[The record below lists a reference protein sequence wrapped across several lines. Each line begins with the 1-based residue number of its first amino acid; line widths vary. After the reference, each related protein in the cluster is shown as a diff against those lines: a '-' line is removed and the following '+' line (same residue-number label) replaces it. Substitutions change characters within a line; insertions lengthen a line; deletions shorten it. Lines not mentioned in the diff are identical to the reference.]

1 MAQTFPVFKIMCQ
14 TLPCQNTASQS
25 TALLLSIQD
34 DLRSSSFLGSRDSG
48 EMMKNHRI
56 RVLPGS
62 RIRLVTESQL
72 CRTDQSC
79 KLIGSNLRSLAATE
93 SHVFVRDSRILN
105 SKSAQGRVSTA
116 VHASAM
122 PRILPGAGPL
132 RDFLFAFIGAV
143 LSFLFAGVLARVWC
157 LEERYFRATSAE
169 RGTATMPEM
178 GSNQGQKESVEWV
191 NMVIHKVWKVY
202 RRSLEVWLVQLLQ
215 PAIDNLG
222 KPNWVKRVKIVEL
235 NLDYEPII
243 VRNVQ
248 RRASRRANDLQY
260 HFGLRYAG
268 GARCLLNLKLGRAG
282 LETSIPVGVYD
293 LDVDAELWV
302 KLRLAPVKPY
312 VGTLS
317 LAFVRLPT
325 IKLVLAPFR
334 VVNLFSIPFLNNF
347 LSKLL
352 TVDLPRLLVLPRHIT
367 FDFLPQG
374 QNVMDSMEAMEAS
387 VESGAMDES
396 IASGVLDL
404 LKTASTEPAAP
415 QDDPSEAFVGELS
428 VTICDARD
436 LPIRGF
442 TGWSNPYCILTLG
455 DQVLESKRNKETS
468 HPSGHKDPVWNQDFL
483 LLVEDPRRQRLM
495 LRVRDSTMTLNP
507 NIGYCQI
514 NLAELQDCVPR
525 TMWVNLKRDGPF
537 GPKKVPGRVRVALT
551 YKSYVDKEEEDI
563 DEKEASSPY
572 IKVYGD
578 SGADSVEDVGVSI
591 GEEARA
597 ERPSGIESDDDSET
611 VSVPREGASV
621 EVTTSPKE
629 KKPSSFEEEKAYS
642 NGNAR
647 VTETH
652 SKRSVDSERVKP
664 GNGAALRR
672 EQPDSHSTDSSDTD
686 SSDEEFSFPRGF
698 GHNGDVRV
706 PRGIMEDLLDRELE
720 SLATRSS
727 DAQEGSGRFQSWRR
741 SSQGTYSEPN
751 GSPSDDHA
759 AFPTRPDEKDE
770 SFRFENEAEL
780 GSEEKSSADL
790 APKTE
795 GNKLLWLCMFT
806 TVAYIIGCSLH
817 LSNPLHP

>member
-1 MAQTFPVFKIMCQ
+1 MVHAQ
-14 TLPCQNTASQS
+14 
-25 TALLLSIQD
+25 
-34 DLRSSSFLGSRDSG
+34 
-48 EMMKNHRI
+48 
-56 RVLPGS
+56 
-62 RIRLVTESQL
+62 
-72 CRTDQSC
+72 
-79 KLIGSNLRSLAATE
+79 
-93 SHVFVRDSRILN
+93 
-105 SKSAQGRVSTA
+105 A
-116 VHASAM
+116 VHRSFSL
-122 PRILPGAGPL
+122 LPGAGPL
-132 RDFLFAFIGAV
+132 RDFLFALIGAV
-143 LSFLFAGVLARVWC
+143 FAFFFAGFLARLWS

-169 RGTATMPEM
+169 RGSATMPEM

-202 RRSLEVWLVQLLQ
+202 RRSLQVWLVQLLQ

-282 LETSIPVGVYD
+282 FETFIPVGVYE

-352 TVDLPRLLVLPRHIT
+352 TIDLPRLLVLPRHIT

-404 LKTASTEPAAP
+404 LKTASSEPAVP
-415 QDDPSEAFVGELS
+415 QKDPSEAFVGELS
-428 VTICDARD
+428 VTICDARG

-468 HPSGHKDPVWNQDFL
+468 QPSGPKDPVWNQDFL

-507 NIGYCQI
+507 NIGYCYV
-514 NLAELQDCVPR
+514 NLAELRDCVPR
-525 TMWVNLKRDGPF
+525 TMWLNLRRDGLF
-537 GPKKVPGRVRVALT
+537 GPKKVPGRVRLT
-551 YKSYVDKEEEDI
+551 LTFKSYVDREDDI
-563 DEKEASSPY
+563 DENAGSFSPY
-572 IKVYGD
+572 IKVFKD
-578 SGADSVEDVGVSI
+578 SGAETVEDIGVSLGEEIAASIEGNAKRNEYESDVEAEIVQTQRKDSSVEIS
-591 GEEARA
+591 
-597 ERPSGIESDDDSET
+597 S
-611 VSVPREGASV
+611 
-621 EVTTSPKE
+621 SPKG
-629 KKPSSFEEEKAYS
+629 KGKPIA

-647 VTETH
+647 ASGSNSSVVETQSSQDQFRTRSAAETVKQGNGSARRGEQVESNSTH
-652 SKRSVDSERVKP
+652 SSNTNASENATTYP
-664 GNGAALRR
+664 
-672 EQPDSHSTDSSDTD
+672 SIFSSD
-686 SSDEEFSFPRGF
+686 
-698 GHNGDVRV
+698 GDIRV
-706 PRGIMEDLLDRELE
+706 PRRVNDSEQQGEYSSIPADCRASVWDNNVERLTKSSETHDGSRVGVSETQAWRQSMHSEASGAPAMKHKATEPFSGSYDPKEE
-720 SLATRSS
+720 STQL
-727 DAQEGSGRFQSWRR
+727 
-741 SSQGTYSEPN
+741 
-751 GSPSDDHA
+751 
-759 AFPTRPDEKDE
+759 
-770 SFRFENEAEL
+770 ENEAGL
-780 GSEEKSSADL
+780 VSKGDASKA
-790 APKTE
+790 E

-806 TVAYIIGCSLH
+806 TVAYVIGWSLH
-817 LSNPLHP
+817 FSNPLHP